1 MRLPGHPGEEESEDC
16 CQNSSLTKPVSDI
29 DNFHSYFIEQ
39 KLSFGLI
46 GLYGL
51 KLCWE
56 CIECFVSITIS
67 AAAYTF

>member
-16 CQNSSLTKPVSDI
+16 YQSFSLTKPVSDI

-51 KLCWE
+51 KLC
-56 CIECFVSITIS
+56 
-67 AAAYTF
+67 